1 MAYNPYFAP
10 PAHRLFGG
18 GSDDVNRRATCP
30 KCGRKR
36 VNLYKRNLT
45 WRCSKC
51 RPMKED

>member
-1 MAYNPYFAP
+1 MAYDPYFAP
-10 PAHRLFGG
+10 SKRNLLGVDDAHIK
-18 GSDDVNRRATCP
+18 RRATCP

-51 RPMKED
+51 RPVKG